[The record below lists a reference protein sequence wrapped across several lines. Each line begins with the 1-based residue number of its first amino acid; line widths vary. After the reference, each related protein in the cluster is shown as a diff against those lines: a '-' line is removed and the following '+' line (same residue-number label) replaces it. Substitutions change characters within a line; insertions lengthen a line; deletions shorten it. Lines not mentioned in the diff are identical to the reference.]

1 MELNDILAQF
11 DLREEPAER
20 LTQKHGIKKGHI
32 IVDTPEWHKFISP
45 ETGIGLFVETYKNS
59 NAILGIEVLFP
70 SSFEDMYWRT
80 LERLGEETG
89 FRFDEIKRKHF
100 REENI
105 KHWSNNYHY
114 LQEVEKLYS
123 SLIQRL
129 KFIVEKAFA
138 GSSFKEEWGTIEI
151 DYVDLTYHNTKV
163 TLEPRKNLYLVMH
176 RPANIAIH
184 TKLEELRDFIA
195 ALPGITDKI
204 KDTWQKVEDGTLAY
218 ARHLKD
224 VYQPVLPTITT
235 QKS

>member
-1 MELNDILAQF
+1 MELEDILTQF
-11 DLREEPAER
+11 NFREEPAER
-20 LTQKHGIKKGHI
+20 LTQKHGIKKGHH

-45 ETGIGLFVETYKNS
+45 ETGIGLFVETYTNS
-59 NAILGIEVLFP
+59 KAILGIEVLFP
-70 SSFEDMYWRT
+70 LSFEETYWRT

-89 FRFDEIKRKHF
+89 FTFDEIKRRDY
-100 REENI
+100 REEHV

-114 LQEVEKLYS
+114 LQEVENLYS

-138 GSSFKEEWGTIEI
+138 GSSFEEEWGTPEI
-151 DYVDLTYHNTKV
+151 GYVDLTYHNLKV

-176 RPANIAIH
+176 QPANIAIH

-224 VYQPVLPTITT
+224 VYQPVLPTTMAQT
-235 QKS
+235 G